1 MHILHISNDFSN
13 TNVHA
18 NLYKQLDKLGVEQ
31 TIFNPIRVEKRNTIG
46 RNEFDA
52 EHTRFVYAD
61 VVKPYY
67 RYVYHIKRQVVYHSL
82 KKKVNLKDI
91 DMVHAATLFSDGG
104 VAYRIYK
111 KYHIPYVIAVRGT
124 DINGFLNKLPNTWI
138 MGRNILCNAKVVFF
152 ISKALMDEFAD
163 HKVIQPILPDI
174 KDKMMLVPNGIEDYF
189 LDHVSHDP
197 RTGHNVLY
205 VGDFSP
211 NKNVIRMG
219 EAVIQLRKEEG
230 FRDTTLTIVGGGKAV
245 GDGVQTMIDSHP
257 DCIKFLGPIYD
268 KDKLCEVFR
277 SNSVFVMPS
286 FSETFGLVYLEA
298 LSQNLPVVYTKGQGI
313 DGLFDETVGIGVN
326 PASVD
331 EIKNAIKTILASPN
345 KYSNGSI
352 EFEKFRWSY
361 VAEKYMSLYNNLK
374 NKQK

>member
-13 TNVHA
+13 TKVHA
-18 NLYKQLDKLGVEQ
+18 NLYKHLDKLGVEQ

-61 VVKPYY
+61 VVKPFH
-67 RYVYHIKRQVVYHSL
+67 RYVYHIKQQAVYHSL
-82 KKKVNLKDI
+82 KKKVNLKEI

-111 KYHIPYVIAVRGT
+111 KYHIPYVVAVRGT

-138 MGRNILCNAKVVFF
+138 MGRKILCNAKVIFF
-152 ISKALMDEFAD
+152 ISKALMDEFAN

-189 LDHVSHDP
+189 LDHVNHEP
-197 RTGHNVLY
+197 RVGHKVLY

-211 NKNVIRMG
+211 NKNVVRLC
-219 EAVIQLRKEEG
+219 EAVIQLRKEDG
-230 FRDTTLTIVGGGKAV
+230 FEDTTLTIVGGGKAV

-277 SNSVFVMPS
+277 SNFVFAMPS
-286 FSETFGLVYLEA
+286 FSETFGLVYMEA

-313 DGLFDETVGIGVN
+313 DGLFDEMVGIGVN

-331 EIKNAIKTILASPN
+331 DIKNAIKTILASPK
-345 KYSNGSI
+345 KYSNTSI
-352 EFEKFRWSY
+352 DFEKFRWSY
-361 VAEKYMSLYNNLK
+361 VAEKYMSLYNNL
-374 NKQK
+374 NN